1 MKTIQNTK
9 TKFVRVKCPKC
20 NNEQNIFSNV
30 TTKVVCLVCEKEMN
44 YNSFIRHRVS
54 KKHNSNYMNYN
65 QSQPIMIIQA

>member
-30 TTKVVCLVCEKEMN
+30 TTKVVCLVCEKEILAEPTGGKAK
-44 YNSFIRHRVS
+44 YHGQVLEVLS
-54 KKHNSNYMNYN
+54 
-65 QSQPIMIIQA
+65 